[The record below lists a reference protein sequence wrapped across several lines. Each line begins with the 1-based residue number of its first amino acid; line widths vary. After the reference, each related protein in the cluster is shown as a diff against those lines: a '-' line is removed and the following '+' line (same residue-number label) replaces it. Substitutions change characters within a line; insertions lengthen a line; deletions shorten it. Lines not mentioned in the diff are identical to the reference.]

1 MKYISLRLTIIAF
14 ILGACSTENGQDSSD
29 NQAIYAN
36 AKIEIMS
43 DIEKMNDNY
52 TFELINYQTPSTG
65 GVLVIDVKNGN
76 VNKQALY
83 SLDRQQIYWEETGT
97 KIGLNTQNTAV
108 DIDSVFAKCESYLAL
123 PLTDKVITT
132 VTYNKADGLTCG
144 YTKTELCFENCN
156 ESLQLKVLD

>member
-1 MKYISLRLTIIAF
+1 MKYINLKLTIIAF
-14 ILGACSTENGQDSSD
+14 ILGACSTENGQDSSG

-36 AKIEIMS
+36 AKTEIMS

-83 SLDRQQIYWEETGT
+83 SLDRQ
-97 KIGLNTQNTAV
+97 
-108 DIDSVFAKCESYLAL
+108 
-123 PLTDKVITT
+123 
-132 VTYNKADGLTCG
+132 
-144 YTKTELCFENCN
+144 
-156 ESLQLKVLD
+156 